1 MMFLLWIYEVY
12 EMTRVIQDL
21 VILVVELK
29 LAYILCMHSA
39 HILMIFKLCIFYLG
53 ATYYCLPRCL
63 RLCFVM
69 FL

>member
-12 EMTRVIQDL
+12 EMTRVIQHL
-21 VILVVELK
+21 VILVAELK
-29 LAYILCMHSA
+29 LAYILCMHA
-39 HILMIFKLCIFYLG
+39 TRILMIFKLCIFYLG
-53 ATYYCLPRCL
+53 ATCYCLPRCL